1 MSSRKEKAWL
11 AVVSVAVSIGL
22 VWYLMT
28 DTGLG
33 LGAATLIGLMMSCG
47 MWGMLLC
54 LLNESVERQPVIAP
68 FLERH
73 LRKPVEKQQS
83 EDGVKQDR
91 RKHGKA

>member
-1 MSSRKEKAWL
+1 MSKRKEKAWL

-28 DTGLG
+28 DIGLG
-33 LGAATLIGLMMSCG
+33 LGAATLIGLMTSCG

-54 LLNESVERQPVIAP
+54 LLDETPERQPVIAP

-73 LRKPVEKQQS
+73 LRKPLEKQQS
-83 EDGVKQDR
+83 KNGVKQDR
-91 RKHGKA
+91 RENGKA